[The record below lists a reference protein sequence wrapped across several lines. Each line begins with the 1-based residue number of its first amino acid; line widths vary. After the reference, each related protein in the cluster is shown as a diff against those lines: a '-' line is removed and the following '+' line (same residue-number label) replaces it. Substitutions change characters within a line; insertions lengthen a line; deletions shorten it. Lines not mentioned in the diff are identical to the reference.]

1 MHTNGQRVPVELQA
15 FVIRTSCRSHNV
27 MTQLA
32 FVPIFGNITL
42 VFLGKATMA
51 KNTSISLGPHFDKF
65 IEKQLKSGRYGTCLL
80 YTSPSP
86 RDGLLSRMPSSA

>member
-1 MHTNGQRVPVELQA
+1 MPFFRITPASVAVHVLAICVRKCEIASMHTNGQRVPVELQA

-42 VFLGKATMA
+42 VF
-51 KNTSISLGPHFDKF
+51 
-65 IEKQLKSGRYGTCLL
+65 
-80 YTSPSP
+80 
-86 RDGLLSRMPSSA
+86 